1 MSSSPK
7 SPKSSSS
14 GIVQNFFAFIGYL
27 IFSVILAAAVL
38 ELGAF
43 AIWTATHGARPNRR
57 EKLGSAS
64 PAYSEYPWAADF
76 WKEEARRRK
85 LHNGG
90 YVPFLIWA
98 TPEWHGKY
106 VNNDQ
111 YQFGVVRRTTDSMSP
126 ACKDKPIF
134 DIWMFGGSTLYG
146 SGVPDWATIPSFL
159 AKDLNSEPGHCV
171 VITNYGTEAYNTN
184 QELILLLEQ
193 LKAGRRP
200 DAVIFYDGVNDSYT
214 GVYQPGIATAH
225 MQYAQISAR
234 VESRLAGKLEF
245 LRHSYALMLI
255 RRMMLSKQKED
266 PAAIE
271 NDMIIK
277 ADQTLDNYEANLRMI
292 RDLAGVYHF
301 KFYSFW
307 QPSLA
312 YGNKPLVPYERE
324 LIRVDTNSPD
334 GSALKPMHLAY
345 QEAERRAKAN
355 GDFVFLGNVLDSEKE
370 PLYLDEWH
378 LAPKGNELIA
388 AAIAKQLPAD
398 MLAPTTKK

>member
-1 MSSSPK
+1 VSSPTSAH
-7 SPKSSSS
+7 SPSRPAQS
-14 GIVQNFFAFIGYL
+14 FFAFIGYL
-27 IFSVILAAAVL
+27 IFSIIVAAAVL

-43 AIWTATHGARPNRR
+43 AIWTMSHGARPNRQ

-64 PAYSEYPWAADF
+64 PAFAEFPWAAEF
-76 WKEEARRRK
+76 WKEEAQRRK
-85 LHNGG
+85 DHNGG
-90 YVPFLIWA
+90 YVPFRIWG

-106 VNNDQ
+106 VNNDK
-111 YQFGVVRRTTDSMSP
+111 YQFGVVRRTTDSLSP
-126 ACKDKPIF
+126 DCKNQPVM

-146 SGVPDWATIPSFL
+146 SGVPDWATIPSWL
-159 AKDLNSEPGHCV
+159 AKELNGIPKHCV
-171 VITNYGTEAYNTN
+171 AITNFGTEAYNTN
-184 QELILLLEQ
+184 QELLLLVEQ

-245 LRHSYALMLI
+245 LRHSYALLLV
-255 RRMMLSKQKED
+255 RRMLLSKQKQD
-266 PAAIE
+266 PAAVE
-271 NDMIIK
+271 AETKVK
-277 ADQTLDNYEANLRMI
+277 ASQTLDNYEANLRMV
-292 RDLAGVYHF
+292 RSLANIYHF
-301 KFYSFW
+301 SVYSFW

-312 YGNKPLVPYERE
+312 YGSKPLVPYEKE

-334 GSALKPMHLAY
+334 GSALIPMRFAY
-345 QEAERRAKAN
+345 QEAARRAAN
-355 GDFVFLGNVLDSEKE
+355 TGDFIFLANILDSEQE

-388 AAIAKQLPAD
+388 QAIAKKLPAN
-398 MLAPTTKK
+398 PTSPSPQH